1 VQLIWSCR
9 SRRPAHSPGSTRQVT
24 TKKALLG
31 VALGGCLSLGVVP
44 EASAQP
50 QVPTRLVWDGAV
62 CGSAEDFAARVS
74 KRSNVARFVQRGQ
87 RLVVRARI
95 ERRGT
100 GLDASASI
108 EARGHAPMVRRIE
121 SPDCN
126 DALDALALV
135 VAIGIEGRSSVPRA
149 KPRGRRRPSPPE
161 PPTPVEPPAE
171 LPPLVGAAPTELP
184 APEPAPTPETSTAPP
199 AAPASEPAPEP
210 APPPPASPIP
220 PPRAPAARALEVDSK
235 AASAPPDIDLGVGL
249 AAALSLGVAP
259 QPLLGGALWI
269 SAGWARESVWS
280 PELVLSASY
289 QRLGGV
295 ARASGQADF
304 ALSVATL
311 SLCPLRFG
319 TAAFVLRPCA
329 SGTLG
334 RLEVEGHATFDAL
347 SRQLPWRAVGGT
359 LEGLARVGVV
369 EFRAVLGA
377 VAPLSRDRFSFDVPC
392 AEGSVCEADVF
403 HHVAPVTWSGAIGV
417 GIRVW

>member
-9 SRRPAHSPGSTRQVT
+9 SRRPVHSPGSTRQVIA
-24 TKKALLG
+24 KQALLV
-31 VALGGCLSLGVVP
+31 VALGGSLSLGAVP
-44 EASAQP
+44 EASAQS

-74 KRSNVARFVQRGQ
+74 KRSNVARFVRRGQ

-95 ERRGT
+95 ERRGA

-108 EARGHAPMVRRIE
+108 EARGRAPMVRRIE

-135 VAIGIEGRSSVPRA
+135 VAIGIEGSSVPRTA
-149 KPRGRRRPSPPE
+149 PRARRRPPPPE
-161 PPTPVEPPAE
+161 PPATVEPPAE

-184 APEPAPTPETSTAPP
+184 APAPEPEPIPEPSPAPPP
-199 AAPASEPAPEP
+199 ASVSEPPAPEP
-210 APPPPASPIP
+210 APPPPASPIA
-220 PPRAPAARALEVDSK
+220 PPRAPAPEVDAK
-235 AASAPPDIDLGVGL
+235 VASAPPDIDLGVGL

-259 QPLLGGALWI
+259 QPLWGGALWI

-280 PELVLSASY
+280 PELVLTAQH

-295 ARASGQADF
+295 ARAGGRADF

-311 SLCPLRFG
+311 SLCPLRLG

-329 SGTLG
+329 SGALG
-334 RLEVEGHATFDAL
+334 RLEGEGHATFEAL
-347 SRQLPWRAVGGT
+347 SSQRPWRAVGGT

-377 VAPLSRDRFSFDVPC
+377 VAPLWRDSFSFDVPC

-403 HHVAPVTWSGAIGV
+403 HHVAPVTWSGALGV